1 MNEVHIKE
9 GSDMCA
15 SVHPLDH
22 MFNLKTNEWILVK
35 FDIK

>member
-1 MNEVHIKE
+1 
-9 GSDMCA
+9 MCA

-35 FDIK
+35 FDIKWLIKIDLN